1 MDTDHTYTSALV
13 IIAPLRVQAFAVPL
27 MRTYSFESMLRIP
40 AHITV
45 LFPFVPLDELD
56 ATAVKLRDLYSDV
69 PPFEV
74 MLDGYGYF
82 PRTTYLRP
90 ANPSPI
96 KALFRRVHAA
106 FPEYPPY
113 GGAFGEDE
121 ITPHMTVG
129 EFASES
135 ERQQA
140 VFPPYAPLTFS
151 VRCLHLIVGVEHEPL
166 PWITHDV
173 IPLGR
178 RS

>member
-1 MDTDHTYTSALV
+1 LEHTYSSALV
-13 IIAPLRVQAFAVPL
+13 IMAPYRVQAFAVSL
-27 MRTYSFESMLRIP
+27 RRQYSFDGMMRVP

-45 LFPFVPLDELD
+45 LFPFAPPDQLDQVTDHLH
-56 ATAVKLRDLYSDV
+56 DLYADTQPFDV
-69 PPFEV
+69 T
-74 MLDGYGYF
+74 LDGYGYF
-82 PRTTYLRP
+82 PRATYMRP
-90 ANPSPI
+90 LYPSPI
-96 KALFRRVHAA
+96 KALFRRVHTI

-113 GGAFGEDE
+113 RGAFGDDD

-129 EFASES
+129 EFASEA

-140 VFPPYAPLTFS
+140 VFPPYAPLTFR
-151 VRCLHLIVGVEHEPL
+151 VRCLHLIVGVEHEPI